1 MNSVTKIEVGKT
13 YEVNAY
19 YKKSMYEIEQFKN
32 NDTGQMLNTEICW
45 RNGTFYIK
53 VMNEDEAQELQ
64 STLYI
69 EGEQEEPEIWDFE
82 SYEACEMDST
92 FDGCSEDFVFY
103 GTHFTEEEQD
113 ALNEEYDEQLES
125 DDWMS
130 RYEWLEERGF
140 DSWGC
145 NWQVH
150 GGMEAFESDHEVYV

>member
-1 MNSVTKIEVGKT
+1 MKIEVGKT

-19 YKKSMYEIEQFKN
+19 FKKSLFEIEQYKN
-32 NDTGQMLNTEICW
+32 EETGQMLNTEIMW

-53 VMNEDEAQELQ
+53 VMNEDEAEELQ
-64 STLYI
+64 SCLYI

-92 FDGCSEDFVFY
+92 FDGCSEEFVFY
-103 GTHFTEEEQD
+103 GNHFTEEEQD
-113 ALNEEYDEQLES
+113 QLNEDFDEQMES

-145 NWQVH
+145 NWQIH
-150 GGMEAFESDHEVYV
+150 GGVEAVESDHEVYV

>member
-1 MNSVTKIEVGKT
+1 MKIEVGKT
-13 YEVNAY
+13 YEINAY
-19 YKKSMYEIEQFKN
+19 FKKSMFEIEQFKN
-32 NDTGQMLNTEICW
+32 EETGQMLNTEIMW

-53 VMNEDEAQELQ
+53 VMNEDEAEELQ
-64 STLYI
+64 SCLYI

-92 FDGCSEDFVFY
+92 FDGCSEEFVFY
-103 GTHFTEEEQD
+103 GNHFTEEEQD
-113 ALNEEYDEQLES
+113 QLNEEFDEQMES

-130 RYEWLEERGF
+130 RYEWLENRGF

-150 GGMEAFESDHEVYV
+150 GGIEAVESDHEVYV

>member
-1 MNSVTKIEVGKT
+1 MKIEVGKT
-13 YEVNAY
+13 YEINAY
-19 YKKSMYEIEQFKN
+19 FKKSMFEIEQFKN
-32 NDTGQMLNTEICW
+32 EETGQMLNTEIMW

-53 VMNEDEAQELQ
+53 VMNEDEAEELQ
-64 STLYI
+64 SCLYI

-92 FDGCSEDFVFY
+92 FDGCSEEFVFY
-103 GTHFTEEEQD
+103 GNHFTEEEQD
-113 ALNEEYDEQLES
+113 QLNEEFDEQMES

-150 GGMEAFESDHEVYV
+150 GGIEAVESDHEVYV

>member
-1 MNSVTKIEVGKT
+1 MKIEVGKT

-19 YKKSMYEIEQFKN
+19 FKKSLFEIEQYKN
-32 NDTGQMLNTEICW
+32 EETGQMLNTEIMW

-53 VMNEDEAQELQ
+53 VMNEDEAEELQ
-64 STLYI
+64 SCLYI

-92 FDGCSEDFVFY
+92 FDGCSEEFVFY
-103 GTHFTEEEQD
+103 GNHFTEEEQD
-113 ALNEEYDEQLES
+113 QLNEDFDEQMES

-130 RYEWLEERGF
+130 RYEWLQERGF

-145 NWQVH
+145 NWQIH
-150 GGMEAFESDHEVYV
+150 GGIEAVESDHEVYV